1 MNYFLV
7 LHNHPVIIIHVEDRR
22 EYMSA
27 LEAWDTE
34 QDLEPL
40 VDFLRKQTIKTW
52 ENILEKRLERELTF
66 F

>member
-7 LHNHPVIIIHVEDRR
+7 LHNHPVVIIYVEDRR

-40 VDFLRKQTIKTW
+40 VEFLREQTIKTW
-52 ENILEKRLERELTF
+52 ENILEKRG
-66 F
+66 